1 LPAAIFMM
9 TSILRTVEF
18 LALSVWLGSD
28 VFLSFVVA
36 PGAFR
41 VLAPNR
47 DQAGAIVGF
56 SLTRM
61 HLGGIA
67 LGVAFLL
74 VRMIRTRSF
83 AGFLTPAAV
92 CVVLM
97 IALTVISQ
105 YTVSAKMA
113 VLRLQMGSIQA
124 TAAESPLLTE
134 FSRFHSI
141 SVSLESGVLL
151 AGILAMYFMVRE
163 FTAGR

>member
-1 LPAAIFMM
+1 M

-28 VFLSFVVA
+28 IFLSFVVA

-47 DQAGAIVGF
+47 DQAGAVVGF

-67 LGVAFLL
+67 LGIVFVL
-74 VRMIRTRSF
+74 VRLIRTRTFGS
-83 AGFLTPAAV
+83 LVTPAAI

-97 IALTVISQ
+97 IALTAISQ

-113 VLRLQMGSIQA
+113 VLRVQMGSIQA
-124 TAAESPLLTE
+124 TGADSPLLGE
-134 FSRFHSI
+134 FSRLHRI
-141 SVSLESGVLL
+141 SVSLESSVLL
-151 AGILAMYFMVRE
+151 AGIAATYLMVRE
-163 FTAGR
+163 LAAS

>member
-1 LPAAIFMM
+1 M

-18 LALSVWLGSD
+18 LALSLWLGSD

-47 DQAGAIVGF
+47 DQAGAMVGF

-74 VRMIRTRSF
+74 VRLIRTRSF
-83 AGFLTPAAV
+83 AGLVTPAAV

-97 IALTVISQ
+97 IALTAISQ
-105 YTVSAKMA
+105 YAVSAKMA
-113 VLRLQMGSIQA
+113 VLRVHMGSIQA
-124 TAAESPLLTE
+124 TSAKSPLLNE
-134 FSRFHSI
+134 FSRLHSI

-151 AGILAMYFMVRE
+151 AGIAAVYLMVRE
-163 FTAGR
+163 LAARR

>member
-1 LPAAIFMM
+1 MANL
-9 TSILRTVEF
+9 LRTVEF
-18 LALSVWLGSD
+18 LCLGLWLGSD

-67 LGVAFLL
+67 LGVVFLL
-74 VRMIRTRSF
+74 VRLIRTRSF
-83 AGFLTPAAV
+83 ASFLTPAALS
-92 CVVLM
+92 VVLM
-97 IALTVISQ
+97 VALTAISE

-113 VLRLQMGSIQA
+113 VLRVQMGSIQA
-124 TAAESPLLTE
+124 TAADSPLLAE
-134 FSRFHSI
+134 FSRLHRI

-151 AGILAMYFMVRE
+151 AGIAAMYLTVRE
-163 FTAGR
+163 LAVGR

>member
-1 LPAAIFMM
+1 LSAAIFIM
-9 TSILRTVEF
+9 TSFLRTVEF
-18 LALSVWLGSD
+18 LALSLWLGSD

-67 LGVAFLL
+67 LGVVFLF
-74 VRMIRTRSF
+74 VRLIRTRSF
-83 AGFLTPAAV
+83 ASLATPVAL

-97 IALTVISQ
+97 VALTAISQ

-113 VLRLQMGSIQA
+113 VLRVQMGSIQA
-124 TAAESPLLTE
+124 TAADSPLLAE
-134 FSRFHSI
+134 FSRLHTI

-151 AGILAMYFMVRE
+151 AGITAMYFMVRE
-163 FTAGR
+163 LAVGR

>member
-1 LPAAIFMM
+1 M
-9 TSILRTVEF
+9 TSILRTIEF

-61 HLGGIA
+61 HLSGIA
-67 LGVAFLL
+67 LGIVFLL
-74 VRMIRTRSF
+74 VRLVRTRSF
-83 AGFLTPAAV
+83 ASFATPAAL

-97 IALTVISQ
+97 IALTAISQ

-113 VLRLQMGSIQA
+113 ALRMQMGSIQA
-124 TAAESPLLTE
+124 TGADSPLLAE
-134 FSRFHSI
+134 FSRLHTV

-151 AGILAMYFMVRE
+151 AGFAAMYLMVRE
-163 FTAGR
+163 LVAGR

>member
-1 LPAAIFMM
+1 M

-28 VFLSFVVA
+28 IFLSFIVA

-47 DQAGAIVGF
+47 DQAGAVVGF

-67 LGVAFLL
+67 LGVVFLL
-74 VRMIRTRSF
+74 VRLIRTRSF
-83 AGFLTPAAV
+83 ASLVTPAAI

-97 IALTVISQ
+97 IALTAISQ

-113 VLRLQMGSIQA
+113 VLRVQMGSIQG
-124 TAAESPLLTE
+124 TAADSPLLAQ
-134 FSRFHSI
+134 FSRLHSI

-151 AGILAMYFMVRE
+151 AGIAAMYLLVRE
-163 FTAGR
+163 LATAR

>member
-1 LPAAIFMM
+1 M

-28 VFLSFVVA
+28 IFLSFIVA

-47 DQAGAIVGF
+47 DQAGAVVGF

-67 LGVAFLL
+67 LGVVFLL
-74 VRMIRTRSF
+74 VRLIRTRSF
-83 AGFLTPAAV
+83 ASLVTPAAI
-92 CVVLM
+92 CVLLM
-97 IALTVISQ
+97 IALTAISQ

-113 VLRLQMGSIQA
+113 VLRVQMGSIQG
-124 TAAESPLLTE
+124 TAADSPLLAQ
-134 FSRFHSI
+134 FSRLHSI

-151 AGILAMYFMVRE
+151 AGIAAMYLLVRE
-163 FTAGR
+163 LATAR

>member
-1 LPAAIFMM
+1 M

-18 LALSVWLGSD
+18 LALSLWLGSD

-67 LGVAFLL
+67 LGFAFLL
-74 VRMIRTRSF
+74 VRLIRTRSF
-83 AGFLTPAAV
+83 AGLVTPAAL

-97 IALTVISQ
+97 IALTAVSQ
-105 YTVSAKMA
+105 YAISAKMA
-113 VLRLQMGSIQA
+113 VLRVQMGSIQT
-124 TAAESPLLTE
+124 TAAASPLLHE
-134 FSRFHSI
+134 FSRLHSI
-141 SVSLESGVLL
+141 SVALESGVLL
-151 AGILAMYFMVRE
+151 AGIAAVYLMVRE
-163 FTAGR
+163 LAVGR

>member
-1 LPAAIFMM
+1 M
-9 TSILRTVEF
+9 TSILRTFEF

-47 DQAGAIVGF
+47 DQAGAMVGF

-67 LGVAFLL
+67 LGLAFLL
-74 VRMIRTRSF
+74 VRLIRTRSF
-83 AGFLTPAAV
+83 AGLVTPAAV

-97 IALTVISQ
+97 IALTAISQ

-113 VLRLQMGSIQA
+113 VLRVQMGSIQA
-124 TAAESPLLTE
+124 TAAESPLLNE
-134 FSRFHSI
+134 FSRLHSI
-141 SVSLESGVLL
+141 SVSLESAILL
-151 AGILAMYFMVRE
+151 AGITAMYLMVKE
-163 FTAGR
+163 LAAGR

>member
-1 LPAAIFMM
+1 M

-18 LALSVWLGSD
+18 LALSVWFGSD

-74 VRMIRTRSF
+74 VRLIRTRSF
-83 AGFLTPAAV
+83 AGLVTPAAV

-113 VLRLQMGSIQA
+113 VLRVQMGSIQA
-124 TAAESPLLTE
+124 TAAESPLLTA
-134 FSRFHSI
+134 FSRLHSI

-151 AGILAMYFMVRE
+151 AGITAIYLMVRE